1 MKLKVT
7 CIGLA
12 LAGLVCIAHAQKRDE
27 SEVVNVGKGDPDM
40 AAAIQQAR
48 ATLPDFL
55 ALAAKPP
62 AGTEEYKLKV
72 QVVDGRQ
79 TEHFWVT
86 PFEVTPDGFSGVL
99 ANSPKVVRNV
109 KAGQVI
115 QFKPSA
121 ISDWGYTKDG
131 RQVGSYTVCVLFKK
145 MPAEQAN
152 YYRTHHGF
160 DC

>member
-86 PFEVTPDGFSGVL
+86 LRPHSTRKQLGRFRRPASPERVEGRAFS
-99 ANSPKVVRNV
+99 
-109 KAGQVI
+109 
-115 QFKPSA
+115 
-121 ISDWGYTKDG
+121 
-131 RQVGSYTVCVLFKK
+131 
-145 MPAEQAN
+145 
-152 YYRTHHGF
+152 
-160 DC
+160 